1 MNSRGLSHRL
11 CPRFALRF
19 VFQCKL
25 GIAADFV
32 LIVVAG
38 FIGALL
44 ARALRLPLLVGYV
57 AAGVVVGPNTIGPS
71 VGDLH
76 EVELLAEIGVAL
88 LLFSLGMEISLRDLQ
103 AVKRVALIGGSI
115 QVVLTAAVAAFAGI
129 RWLGMPNTDAAWFGA
144 MVALS
149 STMVVLKT
157 LSVRG
162 VTSTLASRVMIGL
175 LVLQDLAVIPIL
187 IILPGL
193 ANLEGALSGLLRPV
207 AIAAAF
213 LAGMVILGTRLLP
226 VLLHKIALW
235 GSRELFLVAVVAAG
249 VGTGYIAHMMG
260 LSFAL
265 GAFVAGIVMSES
277 ELSHQAF
284 SDVVPLRDIFGLL
297 FFVSV
302 GMLLEPSYLVANA
315 TRVAGTVGAIIAGKA
330 VIFFVLARAFGYRNM
345 APWIIGLGLAQVGEF
360 SFVLARSGLS
370 SGMISKATYD
380 LALTSTIIT
389 MGLSPMVSAA
399 ALPLGR
405 WWRRQSG
412 ASAIA
417 AAPSPIEAP
426 KESHQNHVIVAGYG
440 RTGRAVASALQ
451 SAGVPFVIVEFDHA
465 SYHEASGQG
474 MPAIWGDT
482 TSPEILRAAGIEK
495 AAVAVMAVPDQSTVR
510 LCVERAKSINPRVS
524 VVARAVR
531 EYHIAELKKLGVS
544 AAVQPEFEGGLEM
557 VRQALLLYGRRE
569 EDTLIL
575 MTLIRKGLYEEE
587 QSAEQLRESRF

>member
-1 MNSRGLSHRL
+1 VAGGRARL
-11 CPRFALRF
+11 HLRD
-19 VFQCKL
+19 VLKCRL

-32 LIVVAG
+32 LVVVAG
-38 FIGALL
+38 FLGAIL

-57 AAGVVVGPNTIGPS
+57 AAGVVVGPNTIGPTI
-71 VGDLH
+71 GALH
-76 EVELLAEIGVAL
+76 DIELLAEIGVAL

-103 AVKRVALIGGSI
+103 PVKRVALIGGTI
-115 QVVLTAAVAAFAGI
+115 QVALTAGLAAAAGN
-129 RWLGMPNTDAAWFGA
+129 RWLGMPGVESAWFGS
-144 MVALS
+144 MIALS

-187 IILPGL
+187 IILPGI
-193 ANLEGALSGLLRPV
+193 ANLEGALSGLLRPIG
-207 AIAAAF
+207 IATAF
-213 LAGMVILGTRLLP
+213 LAGMVVLGTRLLP
-226 VLLHKIALW
+226 AVLHKIALW

-302 GMLLEPSYLVANA
+302 GMLLDPGYVAA
-315 TRVAGTVGAIIAGKA
+315 HAGRVAASVGAIIAGKA
-330 VIFFVLARAFGYRNM
+330 VIFFAIARAFGYRNM
-345 APWIIGLGLAQVGEF
+345 APWIVGLGLAQVGEF

-370 SGMISKATYD
+370 TGMISKGAYD
-380 LALTSTIIT
+380 LALTCTVIT
-389 MGLSPMVSAA
+389 MGLSPVVSAA

-405 WWRRQSG
+405 WWRRRFPQLAPLPAS
-412 ASAIA
+412 ASAI
-417 AAPSPIEAP
+417 EAP
-426 KESHQNHVIVAGYG
+426 PVTKEAHVVVAGYG
-440 RTGRAVASALQ
+440 RTGRAVASALNV
-451 SAGVPFVIVEFDHA
+451 AGVPFVIVEFDHA
-465 SYHEASGQG
+465 SYHEAFEKGL
-474 MPAIWGDT
+474 PAIWGDT

-495 AAVAVMAVPDQSTVR
+495 AAVAVMAVPDQSTVL
-510 LCVERAKSINPRVS
+510 LCVERAKSMNPKLA

-531 EYHIAELKKLGVS
+531 EHHVGELHRLGVA

-557 VRQALLLYGRRE
+557 VRQALLHYGRP
-569 EDTLIL
+569 EDGTRQL
-575 MTLIRKGLYEEE
+575 MAMIRRGLYEEGKNDD
-587 QSAEQLRESRF
+587 QLRESRF

>member
-1 MNSRGLSHRL
+1 MLKCR
-11 CPRFALRF
+11 
-19 VFQCKL
+19 L

-57 AAGVVVGPNTIGPS
+57 AAGVAVGPNTIGPT
-71 VGDLH
+71 VGELH
-76 EVELLAEIGVAL
+76 EIELLAEIGVAL
-88 LLFSLGMEISLRDLQ
+88 LLFSLGLEISLRDLEP
-103 AVKRVALIGGSI
+103 VKRVALIGGSI
-115 QVVLTAAVAAFAGI
+115 QVVLTSGLAAIAGI
-129 RWLGMPNTDAAWFGA
+129 RWLEMPVSDAAWFGA

-187 IILPGL
+187 IILPGI
-193 ANLEGALSGLLRPV
+193 ANLQGALGGLLRPI

-226 VLLHKIALW
+226 ALLHKIALW

-265 GAFVAGIVMSES
+265 GAFVAGVVMSES

-302 GMLLEPSYLVANA
+302 GMLLEPNYLFAHA
-315 TRVAGTVGAIIAGKA
+315 GRVAATVGAIIAGKA
-330 VIFFVLARAFGYRNM
+330 VLFFALAYAFGYRNM

-360 SFVLARSGLS
+360 SFVLARSGLAT
-370 SGMISKATYD
+370 GMLSKSTYD
-380 LALTSTIIT
+380 LALTSTILT

-405 WWRRQSG
+405 WWRSRS
-412 ASAIA
+412 AESAIPTPNRA
-417 AAPSPIEAP
+417 IEAP
-426 KESHQNHVIVAGYG
+426 RESYADHVVVAGYG

-451 SAGVPFVIVEFDHA
+451 SAGVPFVIIEFDHA
-465 SYHEASGQG
+465 SYHEATDKGF
-474 MPAIWGDT
+474 PAIWGDT
-482 TSPEILRAAGIEK
+482 TSPEILRAAGIDK

-510 LCVERAKSINPRVS
+510 LCVERVKSINPRVAL
-524 VVARAVR
+524 VARAVR
-531 EYHIAELKKLGVS
+531 EYHIADLKRLGVS
-544 AAVQPEFEGGLEM
+544 ATVQPEFEGGLEM

-569 EDTLIL
+569 DSILIL
-575 MTLIRKGLYEEE
+575 MSLIRRGLYEEGKT
-587 QSAEQLRESRF
+587 ADQLRESRF